1 MMNNLYHAFRL
12 FLILMIVCPASFG
25 QKLKRADKIIV
36 SNLSAHVNYLADD
49 RLEGRRAGTAGE
61 RLAGEYIVRKF
72 RELGLKPKGDNQ
84 SWLQPFEINDGKQV
98 LPSSRFTINGNN
110 LGLYSDYFPF
120 SFSASKS
127 VEAPVV
133 MALAEAGVPWF
144 IDLKEILENVQNN
157 PHADLIGAIRNK
169 AIHAHSKGATAL
181 IVYNGSNEKDLLFN
195 GARPPATVDIP
206 VLYVNAAAAKKYLDD
221 HSDNLDI
228 SLQVEISDK
237 KRTGNNIIGFL
248 DNKAPYTVVI
258 GAHYDHIGFGE
269 DGNSLQAKS
278 PDMTHNGA
286 DDNASGVAGLIELAR
301 LLKQSKKKNSASNYL
316 FIAFSGEESGL
327 YGSKYFTEHPTID
340 LQNISFMLNMDM
352 IGRLNEQ
359 SKILTV
365 GGYGTSPSWSSAL
378 NAIPASP
385 YFTVKYDSSGAGPSD
400 HTSFYR
406 KEIPVLFFFTGL
418 HADYHKPSDDAD
430 KINFNGQL
438 HIVKYIFNII
448 ENAHKMGKLAFL
460 KTRDRQSSTSA
471 QFSVTLGIMPD
482 YTYNGEGVRVDGLS
496 DGRPA
501 QKAGIQAGDIILQ
514 LSDHSTSSLELYM
527 RALSNFKKGERATVK
542 YKRGNELRQAEI
554 VF

>member
-1 MMNNLYHAFRL
+1 
-12 FLILMIVCPASFG
+12 
-25 QKLKRADKIIV
+25 
-36 SNLSAHVNYLADD
+36 
-49 RLEGRRAGTAGE
+49 
-61 RLAGEYIVRKF
+61 
-72 RELGLKPKGDNQ
+72 
-84 SWLQPFEINDGKQV
+84 
-98 LPSSRFTINGNN
+98 
-110 LGLYSDYFPF
+110 
-120 SFSASKS
+120 
-127 VEAPVV
+127 
-133 MALAEAGVPWF
+133 
-144 IDLKEILENVQNN
+144 
-157 PHADLIGAIRNK
+157 
-169 AIHAHSKGATAL
+169 
-181 IVYNGSNEKDLLFN
+181 
-195 GARPPATVDIP
+195 
-206 VLYVNAAAAKKYLDD
+206 
-221 HSDNLDI
+221 
-228 SLQVEISDK
+228 
-237 KRTGNNIIGFL
+237 
-248 DNKAPYTVVI
+248 
-258 GAHYDHIGFGE
+258 
-269 DGNSLQAKS
+269 
-278 PDMTHNGA
+278 
-286 DDNASGVAGLIELAR
+286 
-301 LLKQSKKKNSASNYL
+301 
-316 FIAFSGEESGL
+316 
-327 YGSKYFTEHPTID
+327 
-340 LQNISFMLNMDM
+340 MDM

-527 RALSNFKKGERATVK
+527 RALSNFKKGGRATVK
-542 YKRGNELRQAEI
+542 YKRGNKLRQAEI

>member
-1 MMNNLYHAFRL
+1 MNTLYSSFRL
-12 FLILMIVCPASFG
+12 LLVLMIICPASFG
-25 QKLKRADKIIV
+25 QKLKRTDKLII

-49 RLEGRRAGTAGE
+49 KLEGRRAGTEGE
-61 RLAGEYIVRKF
+61 RLAGEYIVKKF
-72 RELGLKPKGDNQ
+72 HELGLKPGGNAQ
-84 SWLQPFEINDGKQV
+84 SWRQPFEINDGKQA
-98 LPSSRFTINGNN
+98 LPASHLIINKND
-110 LGLYSDYFPF
+110 LRLFSDYFPF
-120 SFSASKS
+120 PFGASKS
-127 VEAPVV
+127 LEASVI
-133 MALAEAGVPWF
+133 MDLSEAGEPWF

-157 PHADLIGAIRNK
+157 PHADLIGTIRNK
-169 AIHAHSKGATAL
+169 AVRAYDKGATAL
-181 IVYNGSNEKDLLFN
+181 IVYNGSNEKDLVFN

-206 VLYVNAAAAKKYLDD
+206 VLYVTAAAAKKYLSDR
-221 HSDNLDI
+221 SDNLDI
-228 SLQVEISDK
+228 KLKVEMGDK
-237 KRTGNNIIGFL
+237 KRTGNNIIAFQ
-248 DNKAPYTVVI
+248 DNKAPYTIVV

-301 LLKQSKKKNSASNYL
+301 LLKQSKKKNGGSNYL

-340 LQNISFMLNMDM
+340 LQKVSCMLNMDM

-359 SKILTV
+359 SKTLTV
-365 GGYGTSPSWSSAL
+365 GGYGTSPSWATAL
-378 NAIPASP
+378 SAIPASP
-385 YFTVKYDSSGAGPSD
+385 FFTVKYDSSGAGPSD

-430 KINFNGQL
+430 KINFNGEL

-448 ENAHKMGKLAFL
+448 ENVNKMGKLAFL
-460 KTRDRQSSTSA
+460 KTVDRQSSTSA

-482 YTYNGEGVRVDGLS
+482 YTFNGAGVRVDGVS
-496 DGRPA
+496 DERPA
-501 QKAGIQAGDIILQ
+501 QKAGIRAGDIILR
-514 LSDHSTSSLELYM
+514 LSDYSTASLELYM
-527 RALSNFKKGERATVK
+527 QALSKFKKGERAVVK

-554 VF
+554 RF